1 MTHMEPMVGKQ
12 TKPEDVQSATDEN
25 LERKIQDL
33 EERVKSTERLLMQI
47 IDKLE
52 LDYPGI
58 AM

>member
-1 MTHMEPMVGKQ
+1 MVGKQ